1 MNRIFKRSLIASS
14 LALAA
19 VCSPLALT
27 QAQAAGTLTVAL
39 HQDPGN
45 WDPIAT
51 FLVAWGAVGGQVF
64 DGLIMRTADMKL
76 VPGLAT
82 KWEFMENNTK
92 IRFTL
97 RSNVKFHNGE
107 PFDAEAVKFTFD
119 RLLGEEGKKG
129 PQQSNYASIDKVV
142 VVNPTTVDMFLK
154 SPDPVLLTKLAGYG
168 AMIVPPK
175 YIKEKGSQFFGMNPV
190 GTGPFKFADY
200 KPKVSLSFEKNA
212 DYWGGAPKV
221 DSLVYRFIA
230 EPATQAAE
238 LQAGRIDVANQVPL
252 ALIET
257 LKKDPKLAVVSMDG
271 PVALALR
278 YNTQRGI
285 MKDVQV
291 RKALTM
297 AVDRDAIIK
306 TILLGQAKPIA
317 SFQGA
322 LSFGYDPALKP
333 LPFNP
338 TQAKAMLAKA
348 GVKPGTQVQLDFRGP
363 DSNFREVSQAVAAY
377 LSAVGLQVA
386 LKPYETNVLL
396 NDIIP
401 NGKTGEMW
409 QNQWGGWTFDYDN
422 TAYSMYYTKQRW
434 NPFDDDAKLN
444 AMLHT
449 QRNTWD
455 QAARKVTLQEIG
467 RYVADQALEMPLYSL
482 NTVYGVNKRAKNLA
496 LPADGRFRF
505 VEATVD

>member
-1 MNRIFKRSLIASS
+1 MLTKFKSTLLATG

-19 VCSPLALT
+19 LCSPLATT
-27 QAQAAGTLTVAL
+27 QAQAAGTLNVAI

-51 FLVAWGAVGGQVF
+51 FLVAWGAVGSQVF
-64 DGLIMRTADMKL
+64 DGLIMRTPDMKL

-82 KWEFMENNTK
+82 KWEFLDKNARL
-92 IRFTL
+92 RFTL
-97 RSNVKFHNGE
+97 RPNVKFHNGE

-129 PQQSNYASIDKVV
+129 PQQSNYNSIDKVV
-142 VVNPTTVDMFLK
+142 VVDALTVDFYMK

-175 YIKEKGSQFFGMNPV
+175 YIKEKGSQYFGMNPV
-190 GTGPFKFADY
+190 GTGPFKFVEY
-200 KPKVSLSFEKNA
+200 KPKVSLSFERNA
-212 DYWGGAPKV
+212 SYWGGSPKV
-221 DSLVYRFIA
+221 DQLVYRFIA

-252 ALIET
+252 SLLET
-257 LKKDPKLAVVSMDG
+257 IKKDPKLSVVSMDG

-285 MKDVQV
+285 MKDPQV

-317 SFQGA
+317 SFQGE

-338 TQAKAMLAKA
+338 AQAKAMLAKA
-348 GVKPGTQVQLDFRGP
+348 GVKPGTQIQLDFRGP

-377 LSAVGLQVA
+377 LGAVGLQVS

-444 AMLHT
+444 ALLHT

-455 QAARKVTLQEIG
+455 QAERQKTLREIG

-505 VEATVD
+505 VDATVE

>member
-1 MNRIFKRSLIASS
+1 MKPIQLKTLIAATS
-14 LALAA
+14 LALATL
-19 VCSPLALT
+19 LAPS
-27 QAQAAGTLTVAL
+27 AQAAGTLNVAI

-51 FLVAWGAVGGQVF
+51 FLVSWGAVGSQVF
-64 DGLIMRTADMKL
+64 DGLVMRTPDMKL

-82 KWEFMENNTK
+82 KWEFLDKNTK
-92 IRFTL
+92 LRFTL
-97 RSNVKFHNGE
+97 RTGVKFHNGE
-107 PFDAEAVKFTFD
+107 PFDAEAVKFSFD

-129 PQQSNYASIDKVV
+129 PQQSNYNAIDKVV
-142 VVNPTTVDMFLK
+142 VVNPSTVDFIMK

-175 YIKEKGSQFFGMNPV
+175 YITEKGSAYFGANPV
-190 GTGPFKFADY
+190 GTGPFKFVEY
-200 KPKVSLSFEKNA
+200 KPKVSLSFTRYA

-221 DSLVYRFIA
+221 DNLVYRFIT

-238 LQAGRIDVANQVPL
+238 LQAGRIDVANQIPL
-252 ALIET
+252 AMIDT
-257 LKKDPKLAVVSMDG
+257 LKKDPKLAVQSMDG
-271 PVALALR
+271 PVALAMR

-285 MKDVQV
+285 MKDKEV

-306 TILLGQAKPIA
+306 TILLGNAKPIA
-317 SFQGA
+317 SFQGE
-322 LSFGYDPALKP
+322 LSFGYDATLKP

-338 TQAKAMLAKA
+338 AQAKAMLQKA
-348 GVKPGTQVQLDFRGP
+348 GVKPGTQIQIDFRGS
-363 DSNFREVSQAVAAY
+363 DSNFREVAQAVASY
-377 LSAVGLQVA
+377 LQGVGINA
-386 LKPYETNVLL
+386 SLKPYDTNVLL

-401 NGKTGEMW
+401 GGKTGEMW

-444 AMLHT
+444 ALLHT

-455 QAARKVTLQEIG
+455 QAARKTTLQEIG
-467 RYVADQALEMPLYSL
+467 RYVAEQALEMPLYSL
-482 NTVYGVNKRAKNLA
+482 NTIYGLNKRAKNLA

-505 VEATVD
+505 VDATVE

>member
-1 MNRIFKRSLIASS
+1 MKLKALLATGAI
-14 LALAA
+14 ALACLGTTA
-19 VCSPLALT
+19 SH
-27 QAQAAGTLTVAL
+27 AAGTLTVAL

-45 WDPIAT
+45 WDPVAT
-51 FLVAWGAVGGQVF
+51 FLVSWGAVGSQIF
-64 DGLIMRTADMKL
+64 DGLIVRTPDMKL

-82 KWEFMENNTK
+82 KWEFLDKNTK

-97 RSNVKFHNGE
+97 RQGVKFHNGE

-142 VVNPTTVDMFLK
+142 VVNPMTVDMFLK

-190 GTGPFKFADY
+190 GTGPFKFTDY
-200 KPKVSLSFEKNA
+200 KPKVSLSFAKNA
-212 DYWGGAPKV
+212 EYWGGAPKV
-221 DSLVYRFIA
+221 DALVYRFIA

-252 ALIET
+252 ALIDT
-257 LKKDPKLAVVSMDG
+257 LKKDSKLEVVSMGG

-317 SFQGA
+317 SFQGT
-322 LSFGYDPALKP
+322 LSFG
-333 LPFNP
+333 
-338 TQAKAMLAKA
+338 
-348 GVKPGTQVQLDFRGP
+348 
-363 DSNFREVSQAVAAY
+363 
-377 LSAVGLQVA
+377 
-386 LKPYETNVLL
+386 
-396 NDIIP
+396 ND
-401 NGKTGEMW
+401 
-409 QNQWGGWTFDYDN
+409 
-422 TAYSMYYTKQRW
+422 
-434 NPFDDDAKLN
+434 
-444 AMLHT
+444 
-449 QRNTWD
+449 
-455 QAARKVTLQEIG
+455 
-467 RYVADQALEMPLYSL
+467 
-482 NTVYGVNKRAKNLA
+482 
-496 LPADGRFRF
+496 
-505 VEATVD
+505 

>member
-1 MNRIFKRSLIASS
+1 MKLKSFIATTSLVLAS
-14 LALAA
+14 LL
-19 VCSPLALT
+19 SPST
-27 QAQAAGTLTVAL
+27 QAAGTLNVAL

-51 FLVAWGAVGGQVF
+51 FLVSWGAVGSQLF
-64 DGLIMRTADMKL
+64 DGLIMRTPDMKL

-82 KWEFMENNTK
+82 KWEFLEKNTK
-92 IRFTL
+92 LRFTL
-97 RSNVKFHNGE
+97 RTNVKFHDGE

-119 RLLGEEGKKG
+119 RMLGEEGKKG
-129 PQQSNYASIDKVV
+129 PQQSNYTSIEKVV
-142 VVNPTTVDMFLK
+142 VVNPSTVDFVLK

-190 GTGPFKFADY
+190 GTGPFKFVEY
-200 KPKVSLSFEKNA
+200 KPKVSLSLERNA
-212 DYWGGAPKV
+212 TYWGGAPKI
-221 DSLVYRFIA
+221 DQLVYRFIG

-238 LQAGRIDVANQVPL
+238 LQAGRIDVANQIPL
-252 ALIET
+252 AMIET
-257 LKKDPKLAVVSMDG
+257 IKKDSKLGVVSVDG

-285 MKDVQV
+285 MKDPQV

-306 TILLGQAKPIA
+306 TILLGNAKPIA

-322 LSFGYDPALKP
+322 LSFGNDPALKP

-338 TQAKAMLAKA
+338 AQAKAMLQKA
-348 GVKPGTQVQLDFRGP
+348 GVKPGTQIQLDFRGA
-363 DSNFREVSQAVAAY
+363 DSNFREVAQAVAGY
-377 LSAVGLQVA
+377 LQAVGITVS
-386 LKPYETNVLL
+386 LKPYEINVLL

-409 QNQWGGWTFDYDN
+409 QNQWGGWTFDFDN
-422 TAYSMYYTKQRW
+422 TAYAMYYTKQRW
-434 NPFDDDAKLN
+434 NPYDDDAKLN
-444 AMLHT
+444 ALLHM

-455 QAARKVTLQEIG
+455 QVARKATLQQIS

-482 NTVYGVNKRAKNLA
+482 NTIYGLNKRAKNLA

>member
-1 MNRIFKRSLIASS
+1 MKLKSLLATTSLVLAS
-14 LALAA
+14 LA
-19 VCSPLALT
+19 SPNSH
-27 QAQAAGTLTVAL
+27 AAGTLTVAL

-51 FLVAWGAVGGQVF
+51 FLVSWGAVGGQVF
-64 DGLIMRTADMKL
+64 DGLIMRTPDMKL

-82 KWEFMENNTK
+82 KWEFLEKNSK
-92 IRFTL
+92 LRFTL
-97 RSNVKFHNGE
+97 RPNVTFHNGE

-129 PQQSNYASIDKVV
+129 PQQSNYNSIEKVV
-142 VVNPTTVDMFLK
+142 VVNPGTVDFVMK

-175 YIKEKGSQFFGMNPV
+175 YIKEKGSQYFGMNPV
-190 GTGPFKFADY
+190 GTGPFKFTEY
-200 KPKVSLSFEKNA
+200 KPKISLSFERNPA
-212 DYWGGAPKV
+212 YWGGAPKL
-221 DSLVYRFIA
+221 DQLVYRFIS

-238 LQAGRIDVANQVPL
+238 LQAGRLDVANQIPL
-252 ALIET
+252 AMIAT
-257 LKKDPKLAVVSMDG
+257 LKKDSKLDVVSMDG
-271 PVALALR
+271 PVVLGLR

-285 MKDVQV
+285 MKEREV

-306 TILLGQAKPIA
+306 TIMLGNAKPIA
-317 SFQGA
+317 SFQGT
-322 LSFGYDPALKP
+322 LSFGNDPALKP

-338 TQAKAMLAKA
+338 TQAKAMLQKA
-348 GVKPGTQVQLDFRGP
+348 GVKPGTQIQLDFRGP
-363 DSNFREVSQAVAAY
+363 DSNFREVAQAVAGY
-377 LSAVGLQVA
+377 LQAVGISA
-386 LKPYETNVLL
+386 SLKPYETNVLL

-422 TAYSMYYTKQRW
+422 TAYAMYYTKQRW

-444 AMLHT
+444 ALLHM

-455 QAARKVTLQEIG
+455 QAERKKTLQEIS

-482 NTVYGVNKRAKNLA
+482 NTIYGLNRRAKNLA

-505 VEATVD
+505 VDASVN

>member
-1 MNRIFKRSLIASS
+1 MKLKTLVAATSF
-14 LALAA
+14 ALAS
-19 VCSPLALT
+19 VLT
-27 QAQAAGTLTVAL
+27 TGAHAAGTLNVAI

-51 FLVAWGAVGGQVF
+51 FLVSWGAVGSQVF
-64 DGLIMRTADMKL
+64 DGLIMRTPDMKL

-82 KWEFMENNTK
+82 KWEFLDNNTK
-92 IRFTL
+92 LRFTL
-97 RSNVKFHNGE
+97 REGVKFHNGE
-107 PFDAEAVKFTFD
+107 PFNAEAVKFTFD
-119 RLLGEEGKKG
+119 RLLGDEGKKG
-129 PQQSNYASIDKVV
+129 PQQSNYNAIEKVV
-142 VVNPTTVDMFLK
+142 VVNANTVDFLLK
-154 SPDPVLLTKLAGYG
+154 NPDPVLLTKLAGYG

-175 YIKEKGSQFFGMNPV
+175 YITEKGSAYFGANPV
-190 GTGPFKFADY
+190 GTGPFKFTEY
-200 KPKVSLSFEKNA
+200 KPKVSLSFERNA
-212 DYWGGAPKV
+212 SYWGGAPKL
-221 DSLVYRFIA
+221 DNLVYRFIT

-238 LQAGRIDVANQVPL
+238 LQAGRIDVANQIPL
-252 ALIET
+252 AMIDT
-257 LKKDPKLAVVSMDG
+257 LKNDSKLAVQSMDG
-271 PVALALR
+271 PVALAMR

-285 MKDVQV
+285 MKNKEV

-306 TILLGQAKPIA
+306 SILLGNAKPIA

-322 LSFGYDPALKP
+322 LSFGNDPALKP

-338 TQAKAMLAKA
+338 AQAKAMLAKA
-348 GVKPGTQVQLDFRGP
+348 GVKPGTQIQIDFRGS
-363 DSNFREVSQAVAAY
+363 DSNFREVAQAVASY
-377 LSAVGLQVA
+377 LQGVGIVA
-386 LKPYETNVLL
+386 SLKPYDTNVLL

-401 NGKTGEMW
+401 AGKTGEMW

-444 AMLHT
+444 ALLHT

-455 QAARKVTLQEIG
+455 QAARKTTLQQIA
-467 RYVADQALEMPLYSL
+467 RYVADEALEMPLYSL
-482 NTVYGVNKRAKNLA
+482 NTIYGLNKRAKNLT

-505 VEATVD
+505 VEASVD

>member
-1 MNRIFKRSLIASS
+1 VVDDKTWQF
-14 LALAA
+14 
-19 VCSPLALT
+19 V
-27 QAQAAGTLTVAL
+27 
-39 HQDPGN
+39 
-45 WDPIAT
+45 
-51 FLVAWGAVGGQVF
+51 
-64 DGLIMRTADMKL
+64 
-76 VPGLAT
+76 
-82 KWEFMENNTK
+82 
-92 IRFTL
+92 L
-97 RSNVKFHNGE
+97 REGVSFHNGE
-107 PFDAEAVKFTFD
+107 PFDADAVKFTFD
-119 RLLGEEGKKG
+119 RLLGDEGKKG
-129 PQQSNYASIDKVV
+129 PQQSNYTSIEKVV
-142 VVNPTTVDMFLK
+142 VVNPTTVDFILK

-190 GTGPFKFADY
+190 GTGPFKFNEY
-200 KPKVSLSFEKNA
+200 KPKVALALERNPA
-212 DYWGGAPKV
+212 YWGGAPKV
-221 DSLVYRFIA
+221 DNLNYRFIA

-238 LQAGRIDVANQVPL
+238 LQAGRIDVANQIPL
-252 ALIET
+252 AMVET
-257 LKKDPKLAVVSMDG
+257 LKKDSKLSVVSIDG

-285 MKDVQV
+285 MKDKDV
-291 RKALTM
+291 RKALIL

-306 TILLGQAKPIA
+306 SVLLGHAKPIA
-317 SFQGA
+317 SFQGV
-322 LSFGYDPALKP
+322 LSFGNDPAMKP

-338 TQAKAMLAKA
+338 AQAQAMLKKA
-348 GVKPGTQVQLDFRGP
+348 GVKPGTQIQLDFRGP
-363 DSNFREVSQAVAAY
+363 DSNFREVAQAVAGY
-377 LSAVGLQVA
+377 LGAVGITVS

-444 AMLHT
+444 ALLHQ

-455 QAARKVTLQEIG
+455 QAARKQTLHQIA

-482 NTVYGVNKRAKNLA
+482 NTVYGLNKRAKNLD

-505 VEATVD
+505 VNATVE

>member
-1 MNRIFKRSLIASS
+1 MKFKAFLASS
-14 LALAA
+14 SLVAA
-19 VCSPLALT
+19 MLGAPASH
-27 QAQAAGTLTVAL
+27 AAGTLTVAL

-51 FLVAWGAVGGQVF
+51 FLVSWGAVGGQVF
-64 DGLIMRTADMKL
+64 DGLIIRTPDMKL

-82 KWEFMENNTK
+82 KWEFLEKNTRL
-92 IRFTL
+92 RFTL
-97 RSNVKFHNGE
+97 RPNVKFHNGE

-129 PQQSNYASIDKVV
+129 PQQSNYTSIDKVV
-142 VVNPTTVDMFLK
+142 VVNPMTVDFVLK

-175 YIKEKGSQFFGMNPV
+175 YIKEKGSQHFGMNPV
-190 GTGPFKFADY
+190 GTGPFKFNEY
-200 KPKVSLSFEKNA
+200 KPKINLALERNPA
-212 DYWGGAPKV
+212 YWGGAPKV
-221 DSLVYRFIA
+221 DNLVYRFIS

-238 LQAGRIDVANQVPL
+238 LQAGRVDVANQIPL
-252 ALIET
+252 AMIDT
-257 LKKDPKLAVVSMDG
+257 LRKDPKLSVVSMDG

-285 MKDVQV
+285 MKDRDV
-291 RKALTM
+291 RKALVM

-306 TILLGQAKPIA
+306 SVLLGHAKPIA
-317 SFQGA
+317 SFQGG
-322 LSFGYDPALKP
+322 LSFGNDPALKP

-338 TQAKAMLAKA
+338 AQAKALLQKA
-348 GVKPGTQVQLDFRGP
+348 GVKPGTAIQLDFRGP
-363 DSNFREVSQAVAAY
+363 DSNFREVAQAVAGY
-377 LSAVGLQVA
+377 LQAVGLTVN

-422 TAYSMYYTKQRW
+422 TAYAMYYTKQRW

-444 AMLHT
+444 ALLHQ

-455 QAARKVTLQEIG
+455 QAARKQTLHEIA

-482 NTVYGVNKRAKNLA
+482 NTVYGLNKRARNLE

-505 VEATVD
+505 VHATVE

>member
-1 MNRIFKRSLIASS
+1 MQPKQLIASTS

-19 VCSPLALT
+19 LFGTGAH
-27 QAQAAGTLTVAL
+27 AAGTLNVAI

-64 DGLIMRTADMKL
+64 DGLIIRTPDMKL

-82 KWEFMENNTK
+82 KWEFLEKNTK
-92 IRFTL
+92 LRFTL
-97 RSNVKFHNGE
+97 RTGVKFHNGE

-119 RLLGEEGKKG
+119 RLLGDEGKKG
-129 PQQSNYASIDKVV
+129 PQQSNYNAIDKVV
-142 VVNPTTVDMFLK
+142 VVNPTTVDFVMK
-154 SPDPVLLTKLAGYG
+154 SPDPVLLTKLSGYG

-175 YIKEKGSQFFGMNPV
+175 YITEKGSAYFGANPV
-190 GTGPFKFADY
+190 GTGPFKFTEY
-200 KPKVSLSFEKNA
+200 KPKVSLSFTKNA

-221 DSLVYRFIA
+221 DNLVYRFIT

-238 LQAGRIDVANQVPL
+238 LQAGRIDVANQIPL
-252 ALIET
+252 AMIDT
-257 LKKDPKLAVVSMDG
+257 LKKDPKLAITSMDG
-271 PVALALR
+271 PVALAMR

-285 MKDVQV
+285 MKDKEV

-306 TILLGQAKPIA
+306 TILLGNAKSIA

-322 LSFGYDPALKP
+322 LSFGNDPALKP

-338 TQAKAMLAKA
+338 AQAKAMLQKA
-348 GVKPGTQVQLDFRGP
+348 GVKPGTAIQIDFRGP
-363 DSNFREVSQAVAAY
+363 DSNFREVAQAVASY
-377 LSAVGLQVA
+377 LQAVGIVA
-386 LKPYETNVLL
+386 TLKPYDTNVLL

-401 NGKTGEMW
+401 TGKTGEMW

-444 AMLHT
+444 ALLHV

-455 QAARKVTLQEIG
+455 QAARKTTLQEIA

-482 NTVYGVNKRAKNLA
+482 NTIYGLNKRAKNLA

-505 VEATVD
+505 VDATVD

>member
-1 MNRIFKRSLIASS
+1 MKLKTLVAATSF
-14 LALAA
+14 ALA
-19 VCSPLALT
+19 SALT
-27 QAQAAGTLTVAL
+27 TGAHAAGTLNVAI

-51 FLVAWGAVGGQVF
+51 FLVSWGAVGSQVF
-64 DGLIMRTADMKL
+64 DGLIMRTPDMKL

-82 KWEFMENNTK
+82 KWEFLDNNTK
-92 IRFTL
+92 LRFTL
-97 RSNVKFHNGE
+97 REGVKFHNGE
-107 PFDAEAVKFTFD
+107 PFNADAVKFTFD

-129 PQQSNYASIDKVV
+129 PQQSNYNAIEKVV
-142 VVNPTTVDMFLK
+142 VVNANTVDFILK
-154 SPDPVLLTKLAGYG
+154 NPDPVLLTKLAGYG

-175 YIKEKGSQFFGMNPV
+175 YITEKGSAYFGANPV
-190 GTGPFKFADY
+190 GTGPFKFVDY
-200 KPKVSLSFEKNA
+200 KPKVSLSFERNA
-212 DYWGGAPKV
+212 SYWGGAPKL
-221 DSLVYRFIA
+221 DNLVYRFIT

-238 LQAGRIDVANQVPL
+238 LQAGRIDVANQIPL
-252 ALIET
+252 AMIDT
-257 LKKDPKLAVVSMDG
+257 LKKDSKLAVQSMDG
-271 PVALALR
+271 PVALAMR

-285 MKDVQV
+285 MKNKEV

-306 TILLGQAKPIA
+306 SILLGHAKPIA

-322 LSFGYDPALKP
+322 LSFGNDPALKP

-338 TQAKAMLAKA
+338 AQAKAMLAKA
-348 GVKPGTQVQLDFRGP
+348 GVKPGTQIQIDFRGS
-363 DSNFREVSQAVAAY
+363 DSNFREVAQAVASY
-377 LSAVGLQVA
+377 LQGVGIVA
-386 LKPYETNVLL
+386 SLKPYDTNVLL

-401 NGKTGEMW
+401 AGKTGEMW

-434 NPFDDDAKLN
+434 NPYDDDAKLN
-444 AMLHT
+444 ALLHT

-455 QAARKVTLQEIG
+455 QAARKTTLQQIA
-467 RYVADQALEMPLYSL
+467 RYVADEALEMPLYSL
-482 NTVYGVNKRAKNLA
+482 NTIYGLNKRAKNLA

-505 VEATVD
+505 VDASVD

>member
-1 MNRIFKRSLIASS
+1 MKLKALIASAS
-14 LALAA
+14 LVFATLAA
-19 VCSPLALT
+19 SPGAN
-27 QAQAAGTLTVAL
+27 AAGTLNVAL

-51 FLVAWGAVGGQVF
+51 FLVSWGAVGSQIF
-64 DGLIMRTADMKL
+64 DGLIVRTPDMKL
-76 VPGLAT
+76 APGLAT
-82 KWEFMENNTK
+82 KWEFLDKNSK
-92 IRFTL
+92 IRFHL
-97 RSNVKFHNGE
+97 RPNVKFHNGE
-107 PFDAEAVKFTFD
+107 PCDAEAVKFTFD
-119 RLLGEEGKKG
+119 RMLGDEGKKG
-129 PQQSNYASIDKVV
+129 PQQSNYNSIDKVV
-142 VVNPTTVDMFLK
+142 VVDPLTVDFVMK
-154 SPDPVLLTKLAGYG
+154 NPDPVLLTKLAGYG

-190 GTGPFKFADY
+190 GTGPFKFVEY
-200 KPKVSLSFEKNA
+200 KPKVSLGLERNA
-212 DYWGGAPKV
+212 AYWGGAPKI
-221 DSLVYRFIA
+221 DHLNYRFIG

-238 LQAGRIDVANQVPL
+238 LQAGRIDVANQIPL
-252 ALIET
+252 AMIET

-278 YNTQRGI
+278 YNTKRGI
-285 MKDVQV
+285 MQNRDV

-306 TILLGQAKPIA
+306 SVLLGNAKPIA
-317 SFQGA
+317 SFQGT
-322 LSFGYDPALKP
+322 LSFGNDPALKP

-338 TQAKAMLAKA
+338 AQAKAMLQKA
-348 GVKPGTQVQLDFRGP
+348 GVKPGTAIQIDFRGP
-363 DSNFREVSQAVAAY
+363 DSNFREVAQAVAGY
-377 LSAVGLQVA
+377 LQAVGITA
-386 LKPYETNVLL
+386 TLKPYDINVLL

-422 TAYSMYYTKQRW
+422 TAYAMYYTKQRW

-444 AMLHT
+444 ALLHQ

-455 QAARKVTLQEIG
+455 QNARKTTLHEIA

-482 NTVYGVNKRAKNLA
+482 NTIYGLNKRAKNLE

-505 VEATVD
+505 VNATVE

>member
-1 MNRIFKRSLIASS
+1 MKLKALFATSS
-14 LALAA
+14 LVLACLGA
-19 VCSPLALT
+19 PSAN
-27 QAQAAGTLTVAL
+27 AAGTLTVAL

-51 FLVAWGAVGGQVF
+51 FLVSWGAVGSQVF
-64 DGLIMRTADMKL
+64 DGLIMRTPDMKL

-82 KWEFMENNTK
+82 KWEFLEKNTK
-92 IRFTL
+92 LRFTL
-97 RSNVKFHNGE
+97 RPNVKFHNGE
-107 PFDAEAVKFTFD
+107 AFDAEAVKFTFD
-119 RLLGEEGKKG
+119 RLLGDEGKKG
-129 PQQSNYASIDKVV
+129 PQQSNYTSIDKVV
-142 VVNPTTVDMFLK
+142 VVNPMTVDFILK

-190 GTGPFKFADY
+190 GTGPFKFNEY
-200 KPKVSLSFEKNA
+200 KPKISLALERNA
-212 DYWGGAPKV
+212 NYWAGAPKV
-221 DSLVYRFIA
+221 DNLNYRFIA

-238 LQAGRIDVANQVPL
+238 LQAGRVDVANQVPL
-252 ALIET
+252 SMVET
-257 LKKDPKLAVVSMDG
+257 LKKDSKLNVVSMDG

-285 MKDVQV
+285 MKDREV

-306 TILLGQAKPIA
+306 TILLGNAKPIA
-317 SFQGA
+317 SFQGV
-322 LSFGYDPALKP
+322 LSFGNDPAMKP

-338 TQAKAMLAKA
+338 AQAQAMLKKA
-348 GVKPGTQVQLDFRGP
+348 GVKPGTAIQLDFRGP
-363 DSNFREVSQAVAAY
+363 DSNFREVAQAVAGY
-377 LSAVGLQVA
+377 LQAVGITVS

-401 NGKTGEMW
+401 SGKTGEMW

-444 AMLHT
+444 ALLHT

-455 QAARKVTLQEIG
+455 QAARKQTLQEIG
-467 RYVADQALEMPLYSL
+467 RYVADQAQEMPLYSL
-482 NTVYGVNKRAKNLA
+482 NTVYGLNKRAKNLD

-505 VEATVD
+505 VNATVE

>member
-1 MNRIFKRSLIASS
+1 MKLKTLVAATSF
-14 LALAA
+14 ALA
-19 VCSPLALT
+19 SALT
-27 QAQAAGTLTVAL
+27 TGAHAAGTLNVAI

-51 FLVAWGAVGGQVF
+51 FLVSWGAVGSQVF
-64 DGLIMRTADMKL
+64 DGLIMRTPDMKL

-82 KWEFMENNTK
+82 KWEFLDNNTK
-92 IRFTL
+92 LRFTL
-97 RSNVKFHNGE
+97 REGVKFHNGE
-107 PFDAEAVKFTFD
+107 PFNAEAVKFTFD

-129 PQQSNYASIDKVV
+129 PQQSNYNAIEKVV
-142 VVNPTTVDMFLK
+142 VVNANTVDFLLK
-154 SPDPVLLTKLAGYG
+154 NPDPGLLTKLAGYG

-175 YIKEKGSQFFGMNPV
+175 YITEKGSAYFGANPV
-190 GTGPFKFADY
+190 GTGPFKFVDY
-200 KPKVSLSFEKNA
+200 KPKVSLSFERNA
-212 DYWGGAPKV
+212 SYWGGAPKL
-221 DSLVYRFIA
+221 DNLVYRFIT

-238 LQAGRIDVANQVPL
+238 LQAGRIDVANQIPL
-252 ALIET
+252 AMIDT
-257 LKKDPKLAVVSMDG
+257 LKKDSKLAVQSMDG
-271 PVALALR
+271 PVALAMR

-285 MKDVQV
+285 MKNKEV

-306 TILLGQAKPIA
+306 SILLGHAKPIA

-322 LSFGYDPALKP
+322 LSFGNDPALKP

-338 TQAKAMLAKA
+338 AQAKAMLAKA
-348 GVKPGTQVQLDFRGP
+348 GVKPGTQIQIDFRGS
-363 DSNFREVSQAVAAY
+363 DSNFREVAQAVASY
-377 LSAVGLQVA
+377 LQGVGIVA
-386 LKPYETNVLL
+386 SLKPYDTNVLL

-401 NGKTGEMW
+401 AGKTGEMW

-434 NPFDDDAKLN
+434 NPYDDDAKLN
-444 AMLHT
+444 ALLHT

-455 QAARKVTLQEIG
+455 QAARKTTLQQIA
-467 RYVADQALEMPLYSL
+467 RYVADEALEMPLYSL
-482 NTVYGVNKRAKNLA
+482 NTIYGLNKRAKNLA

-505 VEATVD
+505 VDASVD

>member
-1 MNRIFKRSLIASS
+1 MKLKSLIASTT
-14 LALAA
+14 LALSFLAA
-19 VCSPLALT
+19 PG
-27 QAQAAGTLTVAL
+27 AQAAGTLNVAI

-51 FLVAWGAVGGQVF
+51 FLVAWGAVGSQVF
-64 DGLIMRTADMKL
+64 DGLIIRTPDMKL

-82 KWEFMENNTK
+82 KWEFLDKNTK
-92 IRFTL
+92 LRFTL
-97 RSNVKFHNGE
+97 RPGVKFHNGE
-107 PFDAEAVKFTFD
+107 PCDAEAVKFTFD
-119 RLLGEEGKKG
+119 RLLGDEGKKG
-129 PQQSNYASIDKVV
+129 PQQSNYNSIDKVV
-142 VVNPTTVDMFLK
+142 VVNPTTVDFIMK
-154 SPDPVLLTKLAGYG
+154 SPDPVLLTKLSGYG

-175 YIKEKGSQFFGMNPV
+175 YIAEKGSQYFGMNPV
-190 GTGPFKFADY
+190 GTGPFKFTEY
-200 KPKVSLSFEKNA
+200 KPKVSVSFTKNA

-221 DSLVYRFIA
+221 DNLVYRFIT

-238 LQAGRIDVANQVPL
+238 LQAGRIDVANQIPL
-252 ALIET
+252 AQIET
-257 LKKDPKLAVVSMDG
+257 LKKDSKLSVVSMDG
-271 PVALALR
+271 PVALAMR

-285 MKDVQV
+285 MKDREV

-306 TILLGQAKPIA
+306 SILLGNAKAIA
-317 SFQGA
+317 SFQGT
-322 LSFGYDPALKP
+322 LSYGNDPALKP

-338 TQAKAMLAKA
+338 TQAKAMLQKA
-348 GVKPGTQVQLDFRGP
+348 GVKPGTAIQIDFRGS
-363 DSNFREVSQAVAAY
+363 DSNFREVAQAVASY
-377 LSAVGLQVA
+377 LQAVGVNA
-386 LKPYETNVLL
+386 TLKPYDTNVLL

-401 NGKTGEMW
+401 AGKTGEMW

-444 AMLHT
+444 ALLHQ

-455 QAARKVTLQEIG
+455 QAARKQTLQEIG

-482 NTVYGVNKRAKNLA
+482 NTVYGLNKRAKNLA

-505 VEATVD
+505 IEATVE

>member
-1 MNRIFKRSLIASS
+1 MKLKTLIASGS
-14 LALAA
+14 LVFATLA
-19 VCSPLALT
+19 VSPGAN
-27 QAQAAGTLTVAL
+27 AAGTLNVAL

-51 FLVAWGAVGGQVF
+51 FLVSWGAVGSQIF
-64 DGLIMRTADMKL
+64 DGLIIRTPDMKL

-82 KWEFMENNTK
+82 KWEFLENNSK
-92 IRFTL
+92 LRFTL
-97 RSNVKFHNGE
+97 RPNVKFHNGE

-119 RLLGEEGKKG
+119 RMLGDEGKKG
-129 PQQSNYASIDKVV
+129 PQQSNYNSIDKVV
-142 VVNPTTVDMFLK
+142 VVNPMTVDFIMK
-154 SPDPVLLTKLAGYG
+154 SPDPVLLTKLSGYG

-175 YIKEKGSQFFGMNPV
+175 YIKEKGSQYFGMNPV
-190 GTGPFKFADY
+190 GTGPFKFTEY
-200 KPKVSLSFEKNA
+200 KPKVNIALERNPA
-212 DYWGGAPKV
+212 YWGGAPKV
-221 DSLVYRFIA
+221 DHLLYRFIG

-238 LQAGRIDVANQVPL
+238 LQAGRIDVANQIPL
-252 ALIET
+252 AMIET
-257 LKKDPKLAVVSMDG
+257 LKKDSKLSVVSMDG

-285 MKDVQV
+285 MKDREV

-306 TILLGQAKPIA
+306 SVLLGNAKPIA
-317 SFQGA
+317 SFQGT
-322 LSFGYDPALKP
+322 LSFGNDPVLKP

-338 TQAKAMLAKA
+338 TQAKAMLQKA
-348 GVKPGTQVQLDFRGP
+348 GVKSRTAIQLDFRGP
-363 DSNFREVSQAVAAY
+363 DSNFREVAQAVAGY
-377 LSAVGLQVA
+377 LGAVGVTVS
-386 LKPYETNVLL
+386 LKPYDTNVLL

-401 NGKTGEMW
+401 AGKTGEMW

-422 TAYSMYYTKQRW
+422 TAYAMYYTKQRW

-444 AMLHT
+444 ALLHM

-455 QAARKVTLQEIG
+455 QGSRKKTLQEIS

-482 NTVYGVNKRAKNLA
+482 NTIYGLNKRAKNLD

-505 VEATVD
+505 VNATVE

>member
-1 MNRIFKRSLIASS
+1 MKLKTLIASTS
-14 LALAA
+14 LALA
-19 VCSPLALT
+19 SMLAPS
-27 QAQAAGTLTVAL
+27 AQAAGTLNVAI

-45 WDPIAT
+45 WDPIVT
-51 FLVAWGAVGGQVF
+51 FLVSWGAVGSQVF
-64 DGLIMRTADMKL
+64 DGLIMRTPDMKL

-82 KWEFMENNTK
+82 KWEFLDKNTK
-92 IRFTL
+92 LRFTL
-97 RSNVKFHNGE
+97 RTGVKFHNGE
-107 PFDAEAVKFTFD
+107 PFDADAVKFTFD

-129 PQQSNYASIDKVV
+129 PQQSNYNSIEKVV
-142 VVNPTTVDMFLK
+142 VVNPTTVDFIMK

-190 GTGPFKFADY
+190 GTGPFKFTDY
-200 KPKVSLSFEKNA
+200 KPKVSLSFVRNA

-221 DSLVYRFIA
+221 DNLVYRFIT

-238 LQAGRIDVANQVPL
+238 LQAGRLDVANQIPL
-252 ALIET
+252 AMIET
-257 LKKDPKLAVVSMDG
+257 LKKDPKLAIASMDG
-271 PVALALR
+271 PVALAMR

-285 MKDVQV
+285 MKDKEV

-306 TILLGQAKPIA
+306 TILLGNAKPIA
-317 SFQGA
+317 SFQGV
-322 LSFGYDPALKP
+322 LSFGNDPALKP

-338 TQAKAMLAKA
+338 TQAKAMLQKA
-348 GVKPGTQVQLDFRGP
+348 GVKPGTQIQIDFRGS
-363 DSNFREVSQAVAAY
+363 DSNFREVAQAVASY
-377 LSAVGLQVA
+377 LQGVGINA
-386 LKPYETNVLL
+386 SLKPYDTNVLL

-401 NGKTGEMW
+401 SGRTGEMW

-444 AMLHT
+444 ALLHT

-455 QAARKVTLQEIG
+455 QAARKTTLQEIS

-482 NTVYGVNKRAKNLA
+482 NTIYGLNKRAKNLA

-505 VEATVD
+505 VEASVD

>member
-1 MNRIFKRSLIASS
+1 MKLKTLIASGS
-14 LALAA
+14 LVFATLAA
-19 VCSPLALT
+19 SPGAN
-27 QAQAAGTLTVAL
+27 AAGTLNVAL

-51 FLVAWGAVGGQVF
+51 FLVSWGAVGSQIF
-64 DGLIMRTADMKL
+64 DGLIIRTPDMKL

-82 KWEFMENNTK
+82 KWEFRDNNTRL
-92 IRFTL
+92 RFTL
-97 RSNVKFHNGE
+97 RPNVKFHNGE

-119 RLLGEEGKKG
+119 RMLGDEGKKG
-129 PQQSNYASIDKVV
+129 PQQSNYNSIDKVV
-142 VVNPTTVDMFLK
+142 IVDPMTVDFIMK
-154 SPDPVLLTKLAGYG
+154 SPDPVLLTKLSGYG
-168 AMIVPPK
+168 AMIVPPR
-175 YIKEKGSQFFGMNPV
+175 YIKEKGSQYFGMNPV
-190 GTGPFKFADY
+190 GTGPFKFTEY
-200 KPKVSLSFEKNA
+200 KPKVNIALERNA
-212 DYWGGAPKV
+212 TYWGGAPKV
-221 DSLVYRFIA
+221 DHLLYRFIG

-238 LQAGRIDVANQVPL
+238 LQSGRIDVANQIPL
-252 ALIET
+252 AMIET

-285 MKDVQV
+285 MKDREV

-306 TILLGQAKPIA
+306 SVLLGNAKPIA
-317 SFQGA
+317 SFQGT
-322 LSFGYDPALKP
+322 LSFGNDPALKP

-338 TQAKAMLAKA
+338 TQAKAMLQKA
-348 GVKPGTQVQLDFRGP
+348 GVKPGTAIQLDFRGP
-363 DSNFREVSQAVAAY
+363 DSNFREVAQAVAGY
-377 LSAVGLQVA
+377 LGAVGVTVS
-386 LKPYETNVLL
+386 LKPYDTNVLL

-401 NGKTGEMW
+401 AGKTGEMW

-422 TAYSMYYTKQRW
+422 TAYAMYYTKQRW

-444 AMLHT
+444 ALLHM

-455 QAARKVTLQEIG
+455 QGSRKKTLQEIS
-467 RYVADQALEMPLYSL
+467 RYVAAEALEMPLYSL
-482 NTVYGVNKRAKNLA
+482 NTIYGLNKRAKNLD

-505 VEATVD
+505 VNATVE

>member
-1 MNRIFKRSLIASS
+1 MKLKTLLASAT
-14 LALAA
+14 LALAGLT
-19 VCSPLALT
+19 SPG
-27 QAQAAGTLTVAL
+27 AQAAGTLTVAL

-51 FLVAWGAVGGQVF
+51 FLVSWGAVGSQVF
-64 DGLIMRTADMKL
+64 DGLIMRTPDMKL

-82 KWEFMENNTK
+82 KWEFMDKNTRL
-92 IRFTL
+92 RFTL
-97 RSNVKFHNGE
+97 RPNVKFHNGE
-107 PFDAEAVKFTFD
+107 PFDAEAVKFSFD

-129 PQQSNYASIDKVV
+129 PQQSNYNAIDRVV
-142 VVNPTTVDMFLK
+142 VVNASTVDFVLK

-175 YIKEKGSQFFGMNPV
+175 YIKEKGSQYFGMNPV
-190 GTGPFKFADY
+190 GTGPFSFVQY
-200 KPKVSLSFEKNA
+200 KPKISLSLARNA
-212 DYWGGAPKV
+212 AYWGGAPKL
-221 DSLVYRFIA
+221 DQLTYRFIS

-238 LQAGRIDVANQVPL
+238 LQAGRLDLANQIPL
-252 ALIET
+252 AMLET
-257 LKKDPKLAVVSMDG
+257 LRKDSKLGVVSMDG

-285 MKDVQV
+285 MKDREV

-306 TILLGQAKPIA
+306 TILLGNAKPIA
-317 SFQGA
+317 SFQGT
-322 LSFGYDPALKP
+322 LSFGNDPALKP

-338 TQAKAMLAKA
+338 VQARAMLQKA
-348 GVKPGTQVQLDFRGP
+348 GVKPGTQIQLDFRGP
-363 DSNFREVSQAVAAY
+363 DSNFREVAQAVAGY
-377 LSAVGLQVA
+377 LQAVGITVA

-422 TAYSMYYTKQRW
+422 TAYAMYYTKQRW
-434 NPFDDDAKLN
+434 NPYDDDVKLN
-444 AMLHT
+444 ALLHT

-455 QAARKVTLQEIG
+455 QVARKATLQEVS

-482 NTVYGVNKRAKNLA
+482 NTIYGLNKRAKNMA

-505 VEATVD
+505 VDATVD

>member
-1 MNRIFKRSLIASS
+1 MKLKAFLASGS
-14 LALAA
+14 LALALA
-19 VCSPLALT
+19 ASPG
-27 QAQAAGTLTVAL
+27 AQAAGTLNVAL

-51 FLVAWGAVGGQVF
+51 FLVSWGAVGGQIF
-64 DGLIMRTADMKL
+64 DGLIIRTPDMKL

-82 KWEFMENNTK
+82 KWEFLDKNSK
-92 IRFTL
+92 LRFTL
-97 RSNVKFHNGE
+97 RPGVKFHDGE

-129 PQQSNYASIDKVV
+129 PQQSNYNSIEKVV
-142 VVNPTTVDMFLK
+142 VVNPMTVDFVLK

-190 GTGPFKFADY
+190 GTGPFKFTEY
-200 KPKVSLSFEKNA
+200 KPKVSLSLERNPS
-212 DYWGGAPKV
+212 YWGGAPKLDQV
-221 DSLVYRFIA
+221 VYRFIT

-238 LQAGRIDVANQVPL
+238 LQAGRIDVANQIPL
-252 ALIET
+252 AMIET
-257 LKKDPKLAVVSMDG
+257 LKKDSKLSVVSMDG

-285 MKDVQV
+285 MKDRNV
-291 RKALTM
+291 RRALTL

-306 TILLGQAKPIA
+306 SIMLGNAKPIA
-317 SFQGA
+317 SFQGS
-322 LSFGYDPALKP
+322 LSFGNDPAMKP

-338 TQAKAMLAKA
+338 AQARALLQKA
-348 GVKPGTQVQLDFRGP
+348 GVKPGTAIQLDFRGP
-363 DSNFREVSQAVAAY
+363 DSNFREVAQAVAGY
-377 LSAVGLQVA
+377 LQAVGITVS

-422 TAYSMYYTKQRW
+422 TAYAMYYTKQRW

-444 AMLHT
+444 ALLHT

-455 QAARKVTLQEIG
+455 QNARKQTLQEIA
-467 RYVADQALEMPLYSL
+467 RYVADQSLEMPLYSM
-482 NTVYGVNKRAKNLA
+482 NTIYGLNKRAKNLA

-505 VEATVD
+505 VDATVD

>member
-1 MNRIFKRSLIASS
+1 MKLKTLIASGS
-14 LALAA
+14 LVFATLAA
-19 VCSPLALT
+19 SPGAN
-27 QAQAAGTLTVAL
+27 AAGTLNVAL

-51 FLVAWGAVGGQVF
+51 FLVSWGAVGSQIF
-64 DGLIMRTADMKL
+64 DGLIIRTPDMKL

-82 KWEFMENNTK
+82 KWEFLDNNSRL
-92 IRFTL
+92 RFTL
-97 RSNVKFHNGE
+97 RPNVKFHNGE

-119 RLLGEEGKKG
+119 RMLGDEGKKG
-129 PQQSNYASIDKVV
+129 PQQSNYNSIDKVV
-142 VVNPTTVDMFLK
+142 VVNPMTVDFVMK
-154 SPDPVLLTKLAGYG
+154 SPDPVLLTKLSGYG

-175 YIKEKGSQFFGMNPV
+175 YIKEKGSQYFGMNPV
-190 GTGPFKFADY
+190 GTGPFKFTEY
-200 KPKVSLSFEKNA
+200 KPKVNIALERNPA
-212 DYWGGAPKV
+212 YWGGAPKV
-221 DSLVYRFIA
+221 DHLLYRFIG

-238 LQAGRIDVANQVPL
+238 LQAGRIDVANQIPL
-252 ALIET
+252 AMIET
-257 LKKDPKLAVVSMDG
+257 LKKDPKLNVVSMDG

-285 MKDVQV
+285 MKDREV

-306 TILLGQAKPIA
+306 SVLLGNAKPIA
-317 SFQGA
+317 SFQGT
-322 LSFGYDPALKP
+322 LSFGNDPALKP

-338 TQAKAMLAKA
+338 TQAKAMLQKA
-348 GVKPGTQVQLDFRGP
+348 GVKPGTAIQLDFRGP
-363 DSNFREVSQAVAAY
+363 DSNFREVAQAVAGY
-377 LSAVGLQVA
+377 LGAVGVTVA
-386 LKPYETNVLL
+386 LKPYDTNVLL

-401 NGKTGEMW
+401 AGKTGEMW

-422 TAYSMYYTKQRW
+422 TAYAMYYTKQRW

-444 AMLHT
+444 ALLHM

-455 QAARKVTLQEIG
+455 QGSRKKTLQEIS

-482 NTVYGVNKRAKNLA
+482 NTIYGLNKRAKNLD

-505 VEATVD
+505 VNATVD

>member
-1 MNRIFKRSLIASS
+1 MKLKTLVAATSF
-14 LALAA
+14 ALAS
-19 VCSPLALT
+19 VLT
-27 QAQAAGTLTVAL
+27 TGAHAAGTLNVAI

-51 FLVAWGAVGGQVF
+51 FLVSWGAVGSQVF
-64 DGLIMRTADMKL
+64 DGLIMRTPDMKL

-82 KWEFMENNTK
+82 KWEFLDNNTK
-92 IRFTL
+92 LRFTL
-97 RSNVKFHNGE
+97 REGVKFHNGE
-107 PFDAEAVKFTFD
+107 PFNAEAVKFTFD
-119 RLLGEEGKKG
+119 RLLGDEGKKG
-129 PQQSNYASIDKVV
+129 PQQSNYNAIEKVV
-142 VVNPTTVDMFLK
+142 VVNAHTVDFLLK
-154 SPDPVLLTKLAGYG
+154 NPDPVLLTKLAGYG

-175 YIKEKGSQFFGMNPV
+175 YITEKGSAYFGANPV
-190 GTGPFKFADY
+190 GTGPFKFTEY
-200 KPKVSLSFEKNA
+200 KPKVSLSFERNA
-212 DYWGGAPKV
+212 SYWGGAPKL
-221 DSLVYRFIA
+221 DNLVYRFIT

-238 LQAGRIDVANQVPL
+238 LQAGRIDVANQIPL
-252 ALIET
+252 AMIET
-257 LKKDPKLAVVSMDG
+257 LKKDSKLAVQSMDG
-271 PVALALR
+271 PVALAMR

-285 MKDVQV
+285 MKNKEV

-306 TILLGQAKPIA
+306 SILLGNAKPIA
-317 SFQGA
+317 SFQGT
-322 LSFGYDPALKP
+322 LSFGNDPALKP

-348 GVKPGTQVQLDFRGP
+348 GVKPGTQIQIDFRGS
-363 DSNFREVSQAVAAY
+363 DSNFREVAQAVASY
-377 LSAVGLQVA
+377 LQAVGIVA
-386 LKPYETNVLL
+386 SLKPYDTNVLL

-401 NGKTGEMW
+401 AGKTGEMW

-444 AMLHT
+444 ALLHT

-455 QAARKVTLQEIG
+455 QAARKTTLQQIA
-467 RYVADQALEMPLYSL
+467 RYVADEALEMPLYSL
-482 NTVYGVNKRAKNLA
+482 NTIYGLNKRAKNLA

-505 VEATVD
+505 VDASVD

>member
-1 MNRIFKRSLIASS
+1 MKLKTLVAATSF
-14 LALAA
+14 ALA
-19 VCSPLALT
+19 SALT
-27 QAQAAGTLTVAL
+27 TGAHAAGTLNVAI

-51 FLVAWGAVGGQVF
+51 FLVSWGAVGSQVF
-64 DGLIMRTADMKL
+64 DGLIMRTPDMKL

-82 KWEFMENNTK
+82 KWEFLDNNTK
-92 IRFTL
+92 LRFTL
-97 RSNVKFHNGE
+97 REGVKFHNGE
-107 PFDAEAVKFTFD
+107 PFNADAVKFTFD
-119 RLLGEEGKKG
+119 RLLGDEGKKG
-129 PQQSNYASIDKVV
+129 PQQSNYNAIEKVV
-142 VVNPTTVDMFLK
+142 VVNANTVDFLLK
-154 SPDPVLLTKLAGYG
+154 NPDPVLLTKLAGYG

-175 YIKEKGSQFFGMNPV
+175 YITEKGSAYFGANPV
-190 GTGPFKFADY
+190 GTGPFKFTEY
-200 KPKVSLSFEKNA
+200 KPKVSLSFERNA
-212 DYWGGAPKV
+212 SYWGGAPKL
-221 DSLVYRFIA
+221 DNLVYRFIT

-238 LQAGRIDVANQVPL
+238 LQAGRIDVANQIPL
-252 ALIET
+252 AMIDT
-257 LKKDPKLAVVSMDG
+257 LKKDSKLAVQSMDG
-271 PVALALR
+271 PVALAMR

-285 MKDVQV
+285 MKNKEV

-306 TILLGQAKPIA
+306 SILLGHAKPIA

-322 LSFGYDPALKP
+322 LSFGNDPALKP

-338 TQAKAMLAKA
+338 AQAKAMLAKA
-348 GVKPGTQVQLDFRGP
+348 GVKPGTQIQIDFRGS
-363 DSNFREVSQAVAAY
+363 DSNFREVAQAVASY
-377 LSAVGLQVA
+377 LQGVGIVA
-386 LKPYETNVLL
+386 SLKPYDTNVLL

-401 NGKTGEMW
+401 AGKTGEMW

-444 AMLHT
+444 ALLHT

-455 QAARKVTLQEIG
+455 QAARKTTLQQIA
-467 RYVADQALEMPLYSL
+467 RYVADEALEMPLYSL
-482 NTVYGVNKRAKNLA
+482 NTIYGLNKRAKNLA

-505 VEATVD
+505 VDASVD

>member
-1 MNRIFKRSLIASS
+1 MKFKLLITSAS
-14 LALAA
+14 LALAGFLSTGA
-19 VCSPLALT
+19 H
-27 QAQAAGTLTVAL
+27 AAGTLNVAI

-51 FLVAWGAVGGQVF
+51 FLVSWGAVGSQVF
-64 DGLIMRTADMKL
+64 DGLIMRTPDMKL

-82 KWEFMENNTK
+82 KWEFMDKNTK
-92 IRFTL
+92 VRFTL
-97 RSNVKFHNGE
+97 REGVKFHNGE
-107 PFDAEAVKFTFD
+107 PFNAEAVKFTFD

-129 PQQSNYASIDKVV
+129 PQQSNYNAIDKVV
-142 VVNPTTVDMFLK
+142 VVNANTVDFVLK
-154 SPDPVLLTKLAGYG
+154 NPDPVLLTKLAGYG

-175 YIKEKGSQFFGMNPV
+175 YIAEKGSAYFGANPV
-190 GTGPFKFADY
+190 GTGPFKFTDY
-200 KPKVSLSFEKNA
+200 KPKVSLSFERNA
-212 DYWGGAPKV
+212 NYWGGVPKL
-221 DSLVYRFIA
+221 DNLVYRFIT

-238 LQAGRIDVANQVPL
+238 LQAGRIDVANQIPL
-252 ALIET
+252 AMIDT
-257 LKKDPKLAVVSMDG
+257 LKKDSKLAVQSMDG
-271 PVALALR
+271 PVALAMR

-285 MKDVQV
+285 MKDKEV

-306 TILLGQAKPIA
+306 SILLGNAKPIA
-317 SFQGA
+317 SFQGT
-322 LSFGYDPALKP
+322 LSFGNDPAMKP

-348 GVKPGTQVQLDFRGP
+348 GVKPGTQIQIDFRGS
-363 DSNFREVSQAVAAY
+363 DSNFREVAQAVASY
-377 LSAVGLQVA
+377 LQGVGIVA
-386 LKPYETNVLL
+386 SLKPYDTNVLL

-401 NGKTGEMW
+401 AGKTGEMW

-444 AMLHT
+444 ALLHT

-455 QAARKVTLQEIG
+455 QAARKTTLQQIA
-467 RYVADQALEMPLYSL
+467 RYVADEALEMPLYSL
-482 NTVYGVNKRAKNLA
+482 NTIYGLNKRAKNLA

-505 VEATVD
+505 VDATVD